1 MLLHDH
7 MKDENK
13 GMQVVE
19 SYAQFKVLTE
29 SSRRRFCKK
38 KSIYITYFVLQITE
52 LGVSNPLHHIYWCYT
67 RNKTQNQTIHTDIII
82 TLSLPSNVTNNKL
95 TKLEL

>member
-13 GMQVVE
+13 GMHVVE
-19 SYAQFKVLTE
+19 ILCTIQGSNRIIKKAFLQQ
-29 SSRRRFCKK
+29 KK
-38 KSIYITYFVLQITE
+38 KKKVIYITYFVLQITE

-82 TLSLPSNVTNNKL
+82 TLYPCPQM
-95 TKLEL
+95 